1 MPTPNGVNYLLQ
13 FLITFIQFPNC
24 LRTRIKADAST
35 YMFVCFLQA
44 IGICG
49 FKGSTLFL
57 IYVVTHKGLSHI
69 IKSSI
74 CFTKSADVKCGI
86 SEKS

>member
-1 MPTPNGVNYLLQ
+1 
-13 FLITFIQFPNC
+13 
-24 LRTRIKADAST
+24 
-35 YMFVCFLQA
+35 MFVYFFLQP

-86 SEKS
+86 SEKSYTKGTVPFVYLLCVKE

>member
-1 MPTPNGVNYLLQ
+1 MNKWKKTAKIQKKWDIPKGQPHFLALKIVYLNH
-13 FLITFIQFPNC
+13 F
-24 LRTRIKADAST
+24 
-35 YMFVCFLQA
+35 
-44 IGICG
+44 
-49 FKGSTLFL
+49 
-57 IYVVTHKGLSHI
+57 